1 MTKPPEKNRFSKKT
15 ILISMVLIIGS
26 GAYIFWIIQQGIRL
40 NAIKRQIAELKAG
53 EVAIVSNPWVPPS
66 GFYKY
71 SDKIAIKWSDKNSF
85 TCKYQDVCIQLEVV
99 TESGCS
105 NLYVEISK
113 EDDNGNNVGWTNE
126 TTTGLAPNQKA
137 KLLFE
142 ATKEEENTIGKI
154 TKISCY

>member
-15 ILISMVLIIGS
+15 ILSYIVLIIGS
-26 GAYIFWIIQQGIRL
+26 GAYIFWIVKGL
-40 NAIKRQIAELKAG
+40 NDLSATQRQIAELKAG
-53 EVAIVSNPWVPPS
+53 KVEIKSNSWVPPS
-66 GFYKY
+66 GFNKY

-85 TCKYQDVCIQLEVV
+85 TCKYHACVQLEVV

-105 NLYVEISK
+105 NLYVEVSN

-142 ATKEEENTIGKI
+142 ATQGEENTIAKI